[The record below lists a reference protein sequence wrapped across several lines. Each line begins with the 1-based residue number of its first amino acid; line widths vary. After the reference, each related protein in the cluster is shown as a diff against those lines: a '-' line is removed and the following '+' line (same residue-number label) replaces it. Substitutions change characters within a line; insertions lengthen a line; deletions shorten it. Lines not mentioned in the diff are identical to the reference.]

1 MVVPPNQITP
11 ASQFED
17 SVQANVEDNV
27 HVDLQ
32 VVQAGAENEQED
44 KLLSETV
51 KLLSETV
58 DDKSGRVVTEEN

>member
-17 SVQANVEDNV
+17 SVQANVEDNLHV
-27 HVDLQ
+27 HLQ

-44 KLLSETV
+44 E
-51 KLLSETV
+51 LLSETV
-58 DDKSGRVVTEEN
+58 DDKSGRVVREEN

>member
-1 MVVPPNQITP
+1 MVVPHNQITP

-17 SVQANVEDNV
+17 SIQANVEDNL

-58 DDKSGRVVTEEN
+58 VDKSGRVVWEEN

>member
-17 SVQANVEDNV
+17 SVQANVEDNL

-32 VVQAGAENEQED
+32 VVQAVAENERED